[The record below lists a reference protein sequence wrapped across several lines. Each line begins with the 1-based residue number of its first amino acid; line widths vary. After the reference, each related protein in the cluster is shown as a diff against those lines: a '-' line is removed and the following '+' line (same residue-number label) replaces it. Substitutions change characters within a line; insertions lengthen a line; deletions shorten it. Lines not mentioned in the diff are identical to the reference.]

1 MGQQIERGPREATL
15 EEEEEEDRREIN
27 CQVVPSTSPSFFT
40 LPFLPLADNGGGG
53 GGSISEERKRKK
65 RGGRGGGGGDGS
77 LSPFP
82 STPSPQE

>member
-15 EEEEEEDRREIN
+15 EEEEEEEDRREIN
-27 CQVVPSTSPSFFT
+27 CQVVPSTSPSF
-40 LPFLPLADNGGGG
+40 LPSPSSPSQTTEEEEEEASPRRGNGRKGV
-53 GGSISEERKRKK
+53 EEEEEEMA
-65 RGGRGGGGGDGS
+65 